1 MALFRGEE
9 NVKSLDGR
17 EMPLMKVISETLKYI
32 AEKAIEKLKDQLGE
46 EIVKKEK
53 IRWVLTV
60 PALWSEK
67 MKMFMRK
74 AAVQAGIVK
83 NWNSDKLWLCLE
95 PEGASIQCREDIEED
110 ELREKMTKGSII
122 LVLDC
127 GGGTVDITVSKL
139 KCSPNEAFLSEEV
152 LPSSGGCEWGSKYV
166 DMNFEKFLKNFF
178 DPPIFDYY
186 TKNASSRFE
195 ILQHFELL
203 KKKFIPDST
212 SGYRLQLS
220 YLSECLNTKKLRE
233 LTEKYNKKVDKK
245 YQVQVK
251 GSSCIYLSQ
260 DLMLSFFK
268 PLVEKIQAKVHE
280 LLEQTKKKE
289 GYSAKF
295 IFMVGG
301 FSESPYLKSEIKKRF
316 QNQETTVLI
325 PKRPL
330 ISVIR
335 GACMFGLNPRII
347 TSRIA
352 KKTYGIN
359 TLTVFDPNRHPEKK
373 KVLIEGE
380 EFCEDVFDVFV
391 KKNQSVRVDELV
403 NKIYCPVR
411 ARQSIMRIIIYCTDS
426 TEVEFVDEPG
436 VSKLGELSIDLGK
449 SVQGDKTVTVT
460 MRFGATSIMVTVTNK
475 RGEARNCEFKFDS
488 K

>member
-1 MALFRGEE
+1 MALFRGED
-9 NVKSLDGR
+9 NVKALDGR
-17 EMPLMKVISETLKYI
+17 EMPLMKVISETLRYI
-32 AEKAIEKLKDQLGE
+32 ADKAIEKLKDQLGE

-53 IRWVLTV
+53 LRWVLTV

-74 AAVQAGIVK
+74 AAVEAGIVK

-178 DPPIFDYY
+178 DPSIYDYY

-203 KKKFIPDST
+203 KK
-212 SGYRLQLS
+212 LQLS

-391 KKNQSVRVDELV
+391 KKNQLV

-449 SVQGDKTVTVT
+449 AIQGDKTVTVT

>member
-32 AEKAIEKLKDQLGE
+32 SNKAIEKLKDQLGE
-46 EIVKKEK
+46 DIVKKDK

-74 AAVQAGIVK
+74 AAVEAGIVK
-83 NWNSDKLWLCLE
+83 SWNSDKLWLCLE

-166 DMNFEKFLKNFF
+166 DLNFEKFLKNFF
-178 DPPIFDYY
+178 DNNIYNYY
-186 TKNASSRFE
+186 TKNASARFE

-203 KKKFIPDST
+203 KKKFMPESN

-233 LTEKYNKKVDKK
+233 LTEIYNKKVDKK
-245 YQVQVK
+245 YQVQLK
-251 GSSCIYLSQ
+251 GSSCIYLSK
-260 DLMLSFFK
+260 DLMLTFFK
-268 PLVEKIQAKVHE
+268 PLVEKIQSKVQE
-280 LLEQTKKKE
+280 LLDLTKKKE

-301 FSESPYLKSEIKKRF
+301 FSESPYLKNEIKKKF

-373 KVLIEGE
+373 KVIIEGE

-391 KKNQSVRVDELV
+391 KKNQSVRVDELI

-449 SVQGDKTVTVT
+449 AIQGDKTVTVT

-475 RGEARNCEFKFDS
+475 KGEARNCEFKFDS